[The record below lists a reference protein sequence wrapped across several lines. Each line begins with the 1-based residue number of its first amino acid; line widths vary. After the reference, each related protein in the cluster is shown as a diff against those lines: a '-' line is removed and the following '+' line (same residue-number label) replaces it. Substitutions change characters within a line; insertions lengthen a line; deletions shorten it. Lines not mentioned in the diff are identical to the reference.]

1 VLGLTGSNLQG
12 GGHGLLVGKRLEGRW
27 EQPWRGMWH
36 GASDMGAVGLS
47 LVAGGAGGAARETY
61 CSEGFVAFSV

>member
-1 VLGLTGSNLQG
+1 VLGLTGSNLQ

-27 EQPWRGMWH
+27 EQWRGMWH

-47 LVAGGAGGAARETY
+47 LVAGGAGGAERETY